1 MARDTRTNGSG
12 DTVDCRYT
20 PINGI
25 DTKWSEVEE
34 AARDVEET
42 AFEDAKPAKLM
53 ANIRAKRN
61 ALLASTDWTG
71 NSDVTMSDAMT
82 AYRKALRDYP
92 ATYAA
97 DNEAAIPTLGD

>member
-1 MARDTRTNGSG
+1 MARDTRTNSSG

-20 PINGI
+20 PVNGI
-25 DTKWSEVEE
+25 DTKWSEQEE
-34 AARDVEET
+34 AARDVEEK

-53 ANIRAKRN
+53 ANIRAKRD

-82 AYRKALRDYP
+82 AYRTALRDYP

-97 DNEAAIPTLGD
+97 DNSAAWPTLGD

>member
-1 MARDTRTNGSG
+1 MARDTRTNSSG

-20 PINGI
+20 PVNGI
-25 DTKWSEVEE
+25 DTKWSEQEE
-34 AARDVEET
+34 TARDVEEQ

-53 ANIRAKRN
+53 ANIRAKRD

-97 DNEAAIPTLGD
+97 DNSAAWPTLGD